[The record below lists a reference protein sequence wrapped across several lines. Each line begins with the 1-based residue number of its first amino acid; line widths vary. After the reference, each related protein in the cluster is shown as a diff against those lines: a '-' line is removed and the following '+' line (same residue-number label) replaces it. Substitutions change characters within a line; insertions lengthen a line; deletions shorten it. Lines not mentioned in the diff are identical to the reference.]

1 MTLKLKRGFL
11 CSGVPFSAAMNDI
24 AVLDYKSLKKYAR
37 TSTLV
42 VKPLTYVRIILIRK
56 IQKYYSKL
64 L

>member
-37 TSTLV
+37 TSALV
-42 VKPLTYVRIILIRK
+42 FKPLTYVRVIFTGK
-56 IQKYYSKL
+56 NQKYYSKL